1 MSHLDTL
8 LVIVVFD
15 EGSASNSCVVV
26 VIPRVIF
33 YEGFDFLY
41 EVRLVDIADLV
52 GADIEIFTGVRDEP
66 LESTLVTH
74 LLFSEEKV
82 SIEIPSCSLTLF
94 SETVYSASC
103 CRSPALSVS
112 NLAH

>member
-52 GADIEIFTGVRDEP
+52 GADVVELAPNIDPTGTSPSNPRLSLIVIVLR
-66 LESTLVTH
+66 ES
-74 LLFSEEKV
+74 
-82 SIEIPSCSLTLF
+82 
-94 SETVYSASC
+94 VYC
-103 CRSPALSVS
+103 YT
-112 NLAH
+112 